1 MHDPCR
7 ASTNRPLSLSLSLS
21 RPHLLLRCF
30 PFHLYVF
37 SISPTLCPSSLLFS
51 PRGIPVDTDTGG
63 ARSTRQRVL
72 NGVQRRQ
79 RGGYEKEK
87 WKKREKER
95 ESASRYVSPLFFFFF
110 FFSSSSKVFLCPSLP
125 PPFKLYNRSLTRCGH
140 SPRSLCLSS
149 SRTFASFLAPL

>member
-7 ASTNRPLSLSLSLS
+7 ASTNRPLYLSLSPS
-21 RPHLLLRCF
+21 RPHLLRCF

-79 RGGYEKEK
+79 RGGYEK
-87 WKKREKER
+87 KKKEEKER
-95 ESASRYVSPLFFFFF
+95 EPHVTYLL
-110 FFSSSSKVFLCPSLP
+110 SSSLPPKVFLPFLP
-125 PPFKLYNRSLTRCGH
+125 PSPPPSSSFKLYNRNEALSDADIASVS
-140 SPRSLCLSS
+140 SPSPYFRPL
-149 SRTFASFLAPL
+149 LAPL

>member
-7 ASTNRPLSLSLSLS
+7 ASTNRPLYLFPSPS
-21 RPHLLLRCF
+21 RPHLLRCF

-79 RGGYEKEK
+79 RGGYEK
-87 WKKREKER
+87 KRERER
-95 ESASRYVSPLFFFFF
+95 ESLTLRLSSLLLFPQRFFC
-110 FFSSSSKVFLCPSLP
+110 LSLP
-125 PPFKLYNRSLTRCGH
+125 PFHLPPPLKLYNRNEALSDADIAPAASVSFP
-140 SPRSLCLSS
+140 SPYFRPL
-149 SRTFASFLAPL
+149 LAPL